1 MKHVKDDNA
10 LVVRVLL
17 PELDARVA
25 VEELGLVPVVGEAL
39 HVREAGEV
47 VYGGVGVVRVA
58 VEGGGVAR
66 GQQDHVLDVRLV
78 TQPEGEVHHSSLMD
92 QGEVEGQGQVEC
104 EAGDE
109 AGGGGLQSP
118 GELTGGGVEKER
130 DDGLEEPHLL
140 VTQGREE
147 AQAGQAG
154 PLDDVRL

>member
-1 MKHVKDDNA
+1 MKHVEDDHA

-17 PELDARVA
+17 PEHEARVT
-25 VEELGLVPVVGEAL
+25 VEELGLVPVVGLSL

-47 VYGGVGVVRVA
+47 VYGGVGVVSVA
-58 VEGGGVAR
+58 VEGGGVA
-66 GQQDHVLDVRLV
+66 GSQQDHVLHVRLA
-78 TQPEGEVHHSSLMD
+78 TQPEGEVHHPSLVEE
-92 QGEVEGQGQVEC
+92 GEVEGEWQVEC

-109 AGGGGLQSP
+109 TGGGGQQSP